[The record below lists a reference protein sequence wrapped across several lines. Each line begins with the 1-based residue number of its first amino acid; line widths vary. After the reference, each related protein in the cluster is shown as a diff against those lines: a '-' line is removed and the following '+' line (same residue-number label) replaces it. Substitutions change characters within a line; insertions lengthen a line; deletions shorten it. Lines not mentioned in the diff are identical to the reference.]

1 MSSSLTHILCPIV
14 LVVAAAAV
22 AGFDCRRIAICAN
35 RTEHQRQI
43 IIISSSG
50 FLLSLIFF
58 LLTLFSFSLLVLMS
72 HWCCFCNCASLAGI
86 SPSHILAYCG
96 GVCQLVLRSSACLI
110 AVITTLVTI
119 YIYLLGSSTFIY
131 LFLAKW
137 VNNKFGVVTAGYS
150 VEKKK
155 GWRVLVFFISVFPIY
170 TRVLT

>member
-14 LVVAAAAV
+14 LVVVAAAV

-50 FLLSLIFF
+50 FLLSFFFFF
-58 LLTLFSFSLLVLMS
+58 LLTLFSFSLLVSMS

-96 GVCQLVLRSSACLI
+96 GVCQRVLRSSACLI
-110 AVITTLVTI
+110 AVITTLFEI
-119 YIYLLGSSTFIY
+119 YVYLLGSSTFIY
-131 LFLAKW
+131 LFLAK
-137 VNNKFGVVTAGYS
+137 
-150 VEKKK
+150 
-155 GWRVLVFFISVFPIY
+155 
-170 TRVLT
+170 